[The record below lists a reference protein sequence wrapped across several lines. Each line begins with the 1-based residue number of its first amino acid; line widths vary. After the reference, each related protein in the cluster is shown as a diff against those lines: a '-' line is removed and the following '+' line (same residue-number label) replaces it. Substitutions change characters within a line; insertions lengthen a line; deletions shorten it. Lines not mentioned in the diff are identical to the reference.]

1 MKYYIAGNR
10 GLVGTHY
17 SSVTNAIGGNTS
29 TVDYSDASATYKE
42 FERLEKDIWTTN
54 SRDCQCRNYW
64 WSTRRF
70 RFCL

>member
-29 TVDYSDASATYKE
+29 TVDYSDATAK
-42 FERLEKDIWTTN
+42 
-54 SRDCQCRNYW
+54 
-64 WSTRRF
+64 
-70 RFCL
+70 